1 MDKRNLYLAN
11 EGLVVDKTN
20 TPSSDDNNAG
30 AGAGA
35 GVDAASTMSADDRKR
50 REKAQA
56 EKRKK
61 LVNPLFFVSA
71 HRLSIRNL
79 SKNVTDPELKVMC
92 VKALQKGE
100 V

>member
-1 MDKRNLYLAN
+1 MEKRNLYLVN
-11 EGLVVDKTN
+11 EGLVVDKTT
-20 TPSSDDNNAG
+20 TPASSDTSTTTAG
-30 AGAGA
+30 
-35 GVDAASTMSADDRKR
+35 MSSEDRKR

-79 SKNVTDPELKVMC
+79 SKKVTDPELKALC

-100 V
+100 

>member
-11 EGLVVDKTN
+11 EGLAIDKID
-20 TPSSDDNNAG
+20 SGDADAG
-30 AGAGA
+30 PG
-35 GVDAASTMSADDRKR
+35 MSADDRKR

-79 SKNVTDPELKVMC
+79 SKNVTDQELKTLC
-92 VKALQKGE
+92 IKALQKGMQTVE
-100 V
+100 VY